1 MNKYA
6 FTKLI
11 HQQTMSLRLLP
22 TLQGTSP
29 LELSSTTSKILSLL
43 SLIEKSSSP
52 LGKIPARTP
61 CGNSSNTSKYLNL
74 FDSAHSLRQQSFNNF
89 PQVANSETSLGL
101 RTPCT
106 APVLNLHFCE
116 NENNVIPPELAEMN
130 SDFCQRTP
138 CGQFHCT
145 PCRKTLA
152 QTEKQLKLIPYS
164 PSLQI
169 SDIKYEIIHS
179 RIKENA

>member
-1 MNKYA
+1 M
-6 FTKLI
+6 
-11 HQQTMSLRLLP
+11 
-22 TLQGTSP
+22 LQGT
-29 LELSSTTSKILSLL
+29 KFLL
-43 SLIEKSSSP
+43 SFSPQLESSRR
-52 LGKIPARTP
+52 LLHALLAAILQ
-61 CGNSSNTSKYLNL
+61 YFQVFEF
-74 FDSAHSLRQQSFNNF
+74 FDSVHSLRQQSFNNF

-116 NENNVIPPELAEMN
+116 NENNVISPELAEMN

-152 QTEKQLKLIPYS
+152 QTEKQLKLILYS

>member
-1 MNKYA
+1 MNKYPSRNLS
-6 FTKLI
+6 TSK
-11 HQQTMSLRLLP
+11 TMSLRLLL
-22 TLQGTSP
+22 TLQGTIP
-29 LELSSTTSKILSLL
+29 LELLFDNFEDSIPLSFLH
-43 SLIEKSSSP
+43 
-52 LGKIPARTP
+52 
-61 CGNSSNTSKYLNL
+61 NSSLQK
-74 FDSAHSLRQQSFNNF
+74 DSCTHSLRQFF
-89 PQVANSETSLGL
+89 KYFQVFEPLRLCALPATTVFQQFRSGCNSETSLGL

-116 NENNVIPPELAEMN
+116 NENNVIPPELAETN